1 MDELTSWLWACR
13 VRMRLR
19 QISLS
24 AEAFL
29 KIPKAERAL
38 LVALGHALN
47 EFNIFNR
54 LLVAAS
60 HFDDEP
66 AQIAYAQS
74 IQMYSLTR
82 VLVGKIL
89 EAWNAIDV
97 GFFRSKLSKKYAAR
111 LHDDQAKALDSLKK
125 YFSKRNTIAAVRNGL
140 AFHFS
145 IEAAGTAPKEEINE
159 HDLSLYIGESRGN
172 CLYPFSETIFNTELM
187 RITNCA
193 TMWEAFAKVID
204 EINAVDKP
212 LHEFAQGIMALI
224 LEDHIGGAVLRN
236 FTKTVEIGS
245 VRSLGDVT
253 VPFFTSA
260 G

>member
-1 MDELTSWLWACR
+1 MPDA
-13 VRMRLR
+13 RMRIR
-19 QISLS
+19 QISLP

-54 LLVAAS
+54 LLIAAS

-74 IQMYSLTR
+74 IQMYSITR

-97 GFFRSKLSKKYAAR
+97 GFFRSKLSKKYVSR
-111 LHDDQAKALDSLKK
+111 LDDNQALALESLKR
-125 YFSKRNTIAAVRNGL
+125 YFSKRNTIADVRNGL

-145 IEAAGTAPKEEINE
+145 IETAGTAPREGANE

-172 CLYPFSETIFNTELM
+172 CLYPLSETIFNTELM

-204 EINAVDKP
+204 EVNAVDKP
-212 LHEFAQGIMALI
+212 LYEFAQGVMALI
-224 LEDHIGGAVLRN
+224 LEDHIGGAELGKVS
-236 FTKTVEIGS
+236 KTVDIGA
-245 VRSLGDVT
+245 VRSLQDVT

>member
-1 MDELTSWLWACR
+1 MK
-13 VRMRLR
+13 LR
-19 QISLS
+19 QISLP

-29 KIPKAERAL
+29 KIPKEERAL
-38 LVALGHALN
+38 LVAMGHALN

-66 AQIAYAQS
+66 RQVAYAQS

-97 GFFRSKLSKKYAAR
+97 GFFRSKLSMKYAAR
-111 LHDDQAKALDSLKK
+111 LRDDQAKALDSLKK
-125 YFSKRNTIAAVRNGL
+125 YFSKRNTIAEVRNGL

-145 IEAAGTAPKEEINE
+145 IENAATAPKEDLNE
-159 HDLSLYIGESRGN
+159 HDLSLYLGESRGN

-193 TMWEAFAKVID
+193 SMWEAFAKLVD
-204 EINAVDKP
+204 EINAIDKP
-212 LHEFAQGIMALI
+212 LHDFAQGVMALI
-224 LEDHIGGAVLRN
+224 LEDHIGGVMLSK
-236 FTKTVEIGS
+236 FTKTVEIGN
-245 VRSLGDVT
+245 VGSLGDVT
-253 VPFFTSA
+253 IPFFTSA